1 MLVTFGDSWVYGVAA
16 GYTFK
21 NPISK
26 EVYSE
31 KRVSD
36 EFLERSFRIL
46 LAKKMGVKNINFSAE
61 GSSNQK
67 QFRLASEYFLR
78 DKNIIKNGIVL
89 WGITSVYRNEFFDTI
104 KNNYDNFLIPD
115 IHRDR
120 VLSKILSVRYLSK
133 KVEIE
138 KLYYNMEL
146 FNYYFKTVGIKNYWY
161 NIFNDHEYPNKM
173 SNILFKGNSLLSV
186 ITNDYKKNN
195 LYHKSIWESTDRKIK
210 TAIKN
215 KLVNPISLHPTKE
228 SHSKIANL
236 LHNELQSPKGES

>member
-1 MLVTFGDSWVYGVAA
+1 M
-16 GYTFK
+16 
-21 NPISK
+21 
-26 EVYSE
+26 
-31 KRVSD
+31 
-36 EFLERSFRIL
+36 
-46 LAKKMGVKNINFSAE
+46 
-61 GSSNQK
+61 
-67 QFRLASEYFLR
+67 
-78 DKNIIKNGIVL
+78 L

>member
-21 NPISK
+21 NPIPK

-36 EFLERSFRIL
+36 EFLNCSFRIL

-120 VLSKILSVRYLSK
+120 VLCKILSVRYLSK

>member
-21 NPISK
+21 NPIPK

-36 EFLERSFRIL
+36 EFLNCSFRIL

-146 FNYYFKTVGIKNYWY
+146 FNHYFKSVGIKNYWY
-161 NIFNDHEYPNKM
+161 NIFNDHEYPNEIN
-173 SNILFKGNSLLSV
+173 NILFKGNSLLSV
-186 ITNDYKKNN
+186 ITGDYKKNN

>member
-21 NPISK
+21 NPIPK
-26 EVYSE
+26 EVYRE

-36 EFLERSFRIL
+36 EFLNCSFRIL
-46 LAKKMGVKNINFSAE
+46 LAKKLGVKNINFSAE

-133 KVEIE
+133 EVEIE

-146 FNYYFKTVGIKNYWY
+146 FNYYFKSMGIKNYWY
-161 NIFNDHEYPNKM
+161 NIFNDHEYPNKI

-228 SHSKIANL
+228 THSKIANL

>member
-1 MLVTFGDSWVYGVAA
+1 MLVTFGDSWVYGVGA
-16 GYTFK
+16 GYSSE
-21 NPISK
+21 NPVTEK
-26 EVYSE
+26 VYKE

-36 EFLERSFRIL
+36 EFLNCSFRIL

-146 FNYYFKTVGIKNYWY
+146 FNYYFKSVGIKNYWY

>member
-21 NPISK
+21 NPIPK

-36 EFLERSFRIL
+36 EFLNCSFRIL

-61 GSSNQK
+61 GSSNHK

-104 KNNYDNFLIPD
+104 KNNYDNFLVPAIN
-115 IHRDR
+115 RDL
-120 VLSKILSVRYLSK
+120 VLSDILSVRYLSK

-146 FNYYFKTVGIKNYWY
+146 FNYYFKSVGIKNYWY
-161 NIFNDHEYPNKM
+161 NIFYDHEYTNNM
-173 SNILFKGNSLLSV
+173 SNIL
-186 ITNDYKKNN
+186 
-195 LYHKSIWESTDRKIK
+195 IK
-210 TAIKN
+210 
-215 KLVNPISLHPTKE
+215 
-228 SHSKIANL
+228 
-236 LHNELQSPKGES
+236 

>member
-1 MLVTFGDSWVYGVAA
+1 MLVTFGDSWVYGVGA
-16 GYTFK
+16 GYSSE
-21 NPISK
+21 NPVTEK
-26 EVYSE
+26 VYKE
-31 KRVSD
+31 KRVS
-36 EFLERSFRIL
+36 EEYLNCSFRIL

-78 DKNIIKNGIVL
+78 DKNVVKNGIVL

-161 NIFNDHEYPNKM
+161 NIFNDHEYPNEIN
-173 SNILFKGNSLLSV
+173 NILFKGNSLLSV
-186 ITNDYKKNN
+186 ITGDYKKNSQ
-195 LYHKSIWESTDRKIK
+195 YHKSIWERTDRKIK
-210 TAIKN
+210 TAVKN
-215 KLVNPISLHPTKE
+215 KVVNPISVHPPQET
-228 SHSKIANL
+228 HSKIANL

>member
-21 NPISK
+21 NPIPK
-26 EVYSE
+26 EVYRE

-36 EFLERSFRIL
+36 EFLDCSFRIL
-46 LAKKMGVKNINFSAE
+46 LAKKMGIENINFSAE

-78 DKNIIKNGIVL
+78 DKNIIKNGVVL

-120 VLSKILSVRYLSK
+120 VLSKILSVRYLSE

-146 FNYYFKTVGIKNYWY
+146 FNYYFKSVGIKNYWY
-161 NIFNDHEYPNKM
+161 NIFNDHDYPNKL

-210 TAIKN
+210 AAIKN

-236 LHNELQSPKGES
+236 LYNELQSPKGES